1 VFDWSI
7 NVGNILTIIGL
18 VAAAISV
25 VVSMKST
32 LASFAERL
40 RDVENEIEKLLGVLI
55 MQGKVEERLKFIDE
69 RNLAQGKRLD
79 STEERLSRHL
89 DEARRG
95 GS

>member
-7 NVGNILTIIGL
+7 NVGNVLTIIGL
-18 VAAAISV
+18 AVAAISV

-32 LASFAERL
+32 LANFADRL
-40 RDVENEIEKLLGVLI
+40 KDVEYEIDKLLGVLVV
-55 MQGKVEERLKFIDE
+55 QGRVEERLKFIDE
-69 RNLAQGKRLD
+69 RNLALGKRLD
-79 STEERLSRHL
+79 AAEERLSRHL